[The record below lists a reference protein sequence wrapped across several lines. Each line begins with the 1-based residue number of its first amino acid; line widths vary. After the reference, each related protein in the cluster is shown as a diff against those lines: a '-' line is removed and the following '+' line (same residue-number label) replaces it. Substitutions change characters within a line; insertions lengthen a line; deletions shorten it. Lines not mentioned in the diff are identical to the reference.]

1 MNKKIFCIVPCAMLF
16 AVSLSA
22 QAQQPTKIPRV
33 GYLGATSPAAT
44 AARIDA
50 FKQGLR
56 ELGYFEG
63 KSILIDYRWAEGSS
77 IASLL

>member
-1 MNKKIFCIVPCAMLF
+1 MNKQIVGLALPVFLFVCSF
-16 AVSLSA
+16 AV
-22 QAQQPTKIPRV
+22 QAQQPTKIPRI

-56 ELGYFEG
+56 ELGYVEG
-63 KSILIDYRWAEGSS
+63 KTDFH
-77 IASLL
+77 